1 MRNKLGWQIWLG
13 VGLILL
19 SVILYGIHYLIFQD
33 SHHIFIYMVGD
44 IAFVPIEVLMVTLI
58 IHKVLDEREKRVRM
72 EKLNMVIGAFFD
84 EVGTKLLAYFS
95 DFDPN
100 LESIRKE
107 LIVTDEWTDEEFER
121 VNARLRNYDYTVEP
135 QGIEMERLGEFLISK
150 RLFLLQL
157 LQNPN
162 LLEHENFS
170 ALLRAVFHMTEE
182 LAARGN
188 LCELGDADCA
198 HCAND
203 IRRAYILLVH
213 QWLDYMKH
221 LKDNYPFYFSFAM
234 RTNPF
239 DQNASV
245 MIV

>member
-1 MRNKLGWQIWLG
+1 MIKKLSWQIWLG
-13 VGLILL
+13 IGLILL
-19 SVILYGIHYLIFQD
+19 SVILYGVHYLIFHD

-58 IHKVLDEREKRVRM
+58 IHKVLEEREKQIRL

-95 DFDPN
+95 DFDPD
-100 LESIRKE
+100 LDSIRDE
-107 LIVTDEWTDEEFER
+107 LIVKESWTEEEFAR
-121 VNARLRNYDYTVEP
+121 VNASLRKYKYKVKAEGFELEKLT
-135 QGIEMERLGEFLISK
+135 EFLLSK
-150 RLFLLQL
+150 RTFMLQL

-162 LLEHENFS
+162 LLEHESFS

-182 LAARGN
+182 LGARGN
-188 LCELGDADCA
+188 VCTLTETDCA
-198 HCAND
+198 HMSVD
-203 IRRAYILLVH
+203 IRRAYVLLVH